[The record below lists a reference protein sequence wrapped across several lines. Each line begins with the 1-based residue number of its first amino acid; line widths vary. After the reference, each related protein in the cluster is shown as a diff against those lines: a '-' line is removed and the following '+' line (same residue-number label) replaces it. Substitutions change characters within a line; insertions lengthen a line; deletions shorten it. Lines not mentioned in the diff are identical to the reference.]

1 MAERI
6 IVDPDITACMREDR
20 RVYLSHLVNSGRRV
34 RVMNPLRAATW
45 EGVIFGLADHP
56 TLLMRLDDGR
66 ERTLPQHF
74 AVEEIEPLP
83 EPTPEPAAPGSVG
96 MSVEQFLEVLDDVR
110 ARVAAGDSFEGHIE
124 YLMPENPADGVAFD
138 VRARYRVGNSM
149 GQGGVRF
156 VASIPDEVPDN
167 A

>member
-6 IVDPDITACMREDR
+6 IVDPDIAACMREDR

-34 RVMNPLRAATW
+34 RVMNPLRRATW

-74 AVEEIEPLP
+74 AVEEIDPLP
-83 EPTPEPAAPGSVG
+83 ESEPEPSIDIHGKVQAA
-96 MSVEQFLEVLDDVR
+96 VEEIDSGHVSTARQILVALLAALDKEV
-110 ARVAAGDSFEGHIE
+110 A
-124 YLMPENPADGVAFD
+124 
-138 VRARYRVGNSM
+138 
-149 GQGGVRF
+149 
-156 VASIPDEVPDN
+156 
-167 A
+167 